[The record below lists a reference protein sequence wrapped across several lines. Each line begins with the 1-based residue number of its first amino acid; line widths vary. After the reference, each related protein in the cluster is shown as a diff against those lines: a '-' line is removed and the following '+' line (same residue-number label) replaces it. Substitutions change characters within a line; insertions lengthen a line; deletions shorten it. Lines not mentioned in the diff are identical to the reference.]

1 MRTNSHNNISI
12 CTYYKALTIVLT
24 ITIIFSLGC
33 WYSFSERAYAHIKSV
48 GVIPFENETAEYEL
62 ASQATDLLTS
72 KILSTST
79 YELASPDD
87 ADAIVSGRIIR
98 YEREVNTYDES
109 EDAIDYIV
117 RVHARVKFYERVTG
131 NILWEQTI
139 QGFDTFP
146 VDGDEDE
153 SKTKAVQLL
162 VDMIYDKLKSG

>member
-1 MRTNSHNNISI
+1 MQFIAPNNINI
-12 CTYYKALTIVLT
+12 PAFYRVLSVVF
-24 ITIIFSLGC
+24 IAVIFFISGC

-62 ASQATDLLTS
+62 ASQATDFLTK

-87 ADAIVSGRIIR
+87 ADGVVSGRIVK
-98 YEREVNTYDES
+98 YDREVNTYDES

-117 RVHARVKFYERVTG
+117 RVHARVKFTERATG
-131 NILWEQTI
+131 NVLWEQTL

-153 SKTKAVQLL
+153 SKSQAVQLL